1 MIKPLSDVELVKVM
15 MDKNKGIVSQG
26 TDLLFCQANILA
38 IIH

>member
-1 MIKPLSDVELVKVM
+1 MGKMVVHTYFLLCL